1 MLYKEELYLIKITV
15 KYRNHEEKERLINK
29 LSKEC
34 KVYKVSKEY
43 GKPNALFKSVYVD
56 LEP

>member
-1 MLYKEELYLIKITV
+1 MIKITV